1 LPAKEYNNNREF
13 YMTYLPFARH
23 AGAAGLAALLMGA
36 APVALFAETPADTL
50 VIAEA
55 IDDIVSLDPGEAYE
69 FSGLDLINN
78 TYDGLVEIN
87 PTTLE
92 MEPGLAESWS
102 VGEDGMT
109 YTFKMKA
116 GITFSSG
123 NPVTADAA
131 AWSLQRAVKI
141 NKTPAFILNQFGWS
155 AENVDSMITASGD
168 TLTLK
173 VDKPY
178 APTFLYNCLTAGV
191 ASILDAEVV
200 KTHDVDGDMGGVW
213 LNSNSA
219 GSGAYTLKS
228 FKPNEGYILEM
239 RPGYWRGDAKL
250 AKIFMMHVPEAA
262 TERLQLEKGDIDIAR
277 TLTPVELEGMAANAD
292 VKIQKDVGGQV
303 YYLSFNQKNENYKN
317 AKFLDAMR
325 WAVDYQGMADTI
337 MKGTVIPHQSFLPK
351 GYLGALDD
359 LPYSLDIEKA
369 KALLAESGIAAPTV
383 KLSVRNSAD
392 RMDVAQS
399 IQNTF
404 GQAGITV
411 ELDVGEGA
419 DQLKAYRARLHDA
432 TLQTWGPDYP
442 DPNTNSS
449 TFAEN
454 PDNSDEANNT
464 GYLAWRNAYDPGAMT
479 AESQAA
485 VLERDPA
492 KRVAMYAALQM
503 KHRETSPFIVMFQ
516 QARNTGV
523 RATVQNFYTG
533 GAVDAAA
540 YWLVTK

>member
-1 LPAKEYNNNREF
+1 MPAEQYNNNREF
-13 YMTYLPFARH
+13 HMTYLPFARH
-23 AGAAGLAALLMGA
+23 VGAAGLAALMLGA
-36 APVALFAETPADTL
+36 APMALFAETPADTL

-92 MEPGLAESWS
+92 IEPGLAESWS
-102 VGEDGMT
+102 VGEDGLT

-123 NPVTADAA
+123 NPVTAEAA

-141 NKTPAFILNQFGWS
+141 NKTPAFILNQFGWT
-155 AENVDSMITASGD
+155 AENVDTMITGAGD

-200 KTHDVDGDMGGVW
+200 KTHDVGGDMGGVW

-239 RPGYWRGDAKL
+239 RPGYWRGDAKM
-250 AKIFMMHVPEAA
+250 AKVFMMHVPEAA
-262 TERLQLEKGDIDIAR
+262 TQRLQLEKGDIDLAR
-277 TLTPVELEGMAANAD
+277 TLTPVEIEGMVGNAD
-292 VKIQKDVGGQV
+292 VKIQKDVGGQI
-303 YYLSFNQKNENYKN
+303 YYLSFNQKVEQNNN
-317 AKFLDAMR
+317 PKFLDAMR
-325 WAVDYQGMADTI
+325 WAIDYQGMADTI
-337 MKGTVIPHQSFLPK
+337 MKGTVIPHQSFLPQ
-351 GYLGALDD
+351 GYLGALTD

-369 KALLAESGIAAPTV
+369 KALLAESGIVDAKL

-419 DQLKAYRARLHDA
+419 DQLKAYRARLHEA

-464 GYLAWRNAYDPGAMT
+464 GYLAWRNAYDPGEMT
-479 AESQAA
+479 AQSQAA
-485 VLERDPA
+485 VLERDPV
-492 KRVAMYAALQM
+492 KRVEMYAALQI

-523 RATVQNFYTG
+523 RANVQGFYTG
-533 GAVDAAA
+533 GAVDSAA

>member
-1 LPAKEYNNNREF
+1 
-13 YMTYLPFARH
+13 MTYLPFARH
-23 AGAAGLAALLMGA
+23 AGAAGLAALLLGA
-36 APVALFAETPADTL
+36 APLALFAETPADTL
-50 VIAEA
+50 VIANA

-78 TYDGLVEIN
+78 VYDGLVEIN

-102 VGEDGMT
+102 VAEDGMT

-116 GITFSSG
+116 GLTFSSG
-123 NPVTADAA
+123 NPVTAEAA

-141 NKTPAFILNQFGWS
+141 NKTPAFILNQFGWT
-155 AENVDSMITASGD
+155 AENVDTMIVGAGD

-191 ASILDAEVV
+191 ASIVDAEVL

-219 GSGAYTLKS
+219 GTGAYVLKS
-228 FKPNEGYILEM
+228 YKPNEGYILEA

-277 TLTPVELEGMAANAD
+277 TLTPVEIEGMAANAD
-292 VKIQKDVGGQV
+292 VKIQQDVGGQI

-337 MKGTVIPHQSFLPK
+337 MKGTVIPHQSFLPQ
-351 GYLGALDD
+351 GYLGALTD
-359 LPYSLDIEKA
+359 LPYSLDVEKA

-419 DQLKAYRARLHDA
+419 DQLKTYRARQHDA

-464 GYLAWRNAYDPGAMT
+464 GYLAWRNAYDPGEMT
-479 AESQAA
+479 AQSQAA

-492 KRVAMYAALQM
+492 KRIEMYAALQT

-523 RATVQNFYTG
+523 RANVQNFYTG

>member
-1 LPAKEYNNNREF
+1 MSF
-13 YMTYLPFARH
+13 LPFARNATV
-23 AGAAGLAALLMGA
+23 AGMAALLLGA
-36 APVALFAETPADTL
+36 APTALLAATPADTL

-69 FSGLDLINN
+69 FSGLDVVNN

-92 MEPGLAESWS
+92 LEPGLAESWS
-102 VGEDGMT
+102 VAEDGMT
-109 YTFKMKA
+109 YTFKMKP
-116 GITFSSG
+116 GITFASG

-141 NKTPAFILNQFGWS
+141 NKTPAFILNQFGWT
-155 AENVDSMITASGD
+155 ADTVDSMITAAGD

-178 APTFLYNCLTAGV
+178 APTFLYNILTAGV
-191 ASILDAEVV
+191 ASVVDAETV
-200 KTHDVDGDMGGVW
+200 KTHDVGGDMGNAW
-213 LNSNSA
+213 LHDNSA
-219 GSGAYTLKS
+219 GSGAYVLKS
-228 FKPNEGYILEM
+228 FKPNEGYVLDM

-250 AKIFMMHVPEAA
+250 AHVFMMHVPEAA

-277 TLTPVELEGMAANAD
+277 TLTPVDLAGMAGNAD
-292 VKIQKDVGGQV
+292 VKIQQDVGGQI
-303 YYLSFNQKNENYKN
+303 YYLAFNQKNEQYKN

-359 LPYSLDIEKA
+359 LPYALDIEKS
-369 KALLAESGIAAPTV
+369 KALLAESGIKDAKV
-383 KLSVRNSAD
+383 KLSVRNAAD

-404 GQAGITV
+404 AQAGITV

-454 PDNSDEANNT
+454 PDNSDAANNT
-464 GYLAWRNAYDPGAMT
+464 GYLAWRNAYDPGEMT
-479 AESQAA
+479 AMSKAA
-485 VLERDPA
+485 VLERDPV
-492 KRVAMYAALQM
+492 KRVEMYAELQ
-503 KHRETSPFIVMFQ
+503 KKSRETSPFIVMFQ
-516 QARNTGV
+516 QARNTGL
-523 RATVQNFYTG
+523 RSNVQGYYTG